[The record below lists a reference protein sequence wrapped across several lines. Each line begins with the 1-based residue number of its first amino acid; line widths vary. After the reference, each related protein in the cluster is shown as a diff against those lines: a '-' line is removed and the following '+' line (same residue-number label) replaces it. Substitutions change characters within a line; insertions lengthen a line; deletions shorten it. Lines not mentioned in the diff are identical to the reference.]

1 MLENYPDAVL
11 PQSIGLRDSIAEAV
25 DIGVPVWNIKKTAAR
40 AASKEIKS
48 VIEHILSKVNK

>member
-1 MLENYPDAVL
+1 MNYPDAVL